1 MGHGFHGYVSN
12 NQRVD
17 AKNLF
22 NATARLSEF
31 GYAGLLLFHSRVYN
45 VIQVKIIEIQA
56 WRNSIWQI
64 GASNGSV
71 SWILYV
77 ISPIDHFHREIIRFI
92 WGFP

>member
-56 WRNSIWQI
+56 
-64 GASNGSV
+64 
-71 SWILYV
+71 
-77 ISPIDHFHREIIRFI
+77 
-92 WGFP
+92 